1 MSNINNNDMKLLTD
15 SCSKILTKTIKIPI
29 SDDWQI
35 GKTRIFLR
43 ANIHEPLEEKRNQ
56 IIHQSAELIQSR
68 FKGFIERREFL
79 RKKNSA
85 KVIQQ
90 HFRNHRAKIEFLRIK
105 RAIITIQAFVRGMFA
120 REVAAGMRK
129 AKKIEEEMKR
139 KEKEEEERRQLEE
152 RMREEELVRMRHEEE
167 RRKSEELPGILPG
180 QSGLMNQRGI
190 HRSSIGSI
198 ASTINSGTSSN
209 TTINNSL
216 RTSQNSLLSSVDG
229 EQASPRGGSGQ
240 LGHHTSTLR

>member
-1 MSNINNNDMKLLTD
+1 M
-15 SCSKILTKTIKIPI
+15 
-29 SDDWQI
+29 
-35 GKTRIFLR
+35 
-43 ANIHEPLEEKRNQ
+43 
-56 IIHQSAELIQSR
+56 
-68 FKGFIERREFL
+68 

-129 AKKIEEEMKR
+129 AKKIEEEIKR

-167 RRKSEELPGILPG
+167 RRKSEELPGQLPGILPG

-240 LGHHTSTLR
+240 LGHHTDSLSSIASSSNASDEVVHRYVFSNTILSYECFVSLSLSLASSLLPASSLW